1 MSNSIYFS
9 NKYERIFYF
18 VMWISG
24 VAYSIYNV
32 YLANIYFVDY
42 YDVYSDFVP
51 GWSWIGKKQDV
62 SDQEWRIW
70 IPLMITLIPWIF
82 VHHLVS
88 QIIKNV
94 FNKVQLLCCWYTSV
108 SICFLCYYIG
118 TVGMLCILAQSSL
131 LYLLN
136 YIHSRKIIW
145 LVHVLFLFIIHI
157 CKIPDGSFY
166 QWLQYND
173 DQHYLLLLAMCWIQ
187 LRSISQNMNNFKMH
201 YKRDYTHI
209 LNNYLQMLTYC
220 LYLPTLFL
228 GPLIL
233 YHEFFNALDKSP
245 SKWNF
250 TKAQRIIINLIRYT
264 FWFYFTEFSLH
275 FIYSNVLQYHPQ
287 IVDNLNPWAL
297 YGLGYCMG
305 QFFLNKY
312 VVIYG
317 INRTLCEADGI
328 EAPLPP
334 KCIGRIHL
342 YSDMWK
348 SFDRGLYKFL
358 IRYIYIP
365 ITNTTKSKNY
375 YNKLLASFLCF
386 TFVFLWHGMQTNIF
400 TWALLNFIG
409 LNIENLSR
417 IIGNTKIYNK
427 ILEKYLSSWNTRR
440 LHCVLASILL
450 AMSAISNFFFFAGQE
465 IGNIYI
471 NRMVVYDSWSTTLL
485 LLFFLYCCCH
495 VSIDIKL
502 MKM

>member
-1 MSNSIYFS
+1 MSNDICFS
-9 NKYERIFYF
+9 NKYERVFYF
-18 VMWISG
+18 LMWTGG

-32 YLANIYFVDY
+32 YLTNIYFVDY
-42 YDVYSDFVP
+42 YDLYFDFVP

-62 SDQEWRIW
+62 SDQEWRTW
-70 IPLMITLIPWIF
+70 IPLMITLMPWIF
-82 VHHLVS
+82 IHHLVS
-88 QIIKNV
+88 QIVKNV
-94 FNKVQLLCCWYTSV
+94 FNKVLLCCWYTLV
-108 SICFLCYYIG
+108 SISFLCYYIG
-118 TVGMLCILAQSSL
+118 TVGMFCILAQSSV

-136 YIHSRKIIW
+136 YINNKKIIW
-145 LVHVLFLFIIHI
+145 LIHVLFLFIIHI
-157 CKIPDGSFY
+157 FKMPDGIFY

-173 DQHYLLLLAMCWIQ
+173 NEHYLLMLAMCWIQ
-187 LRSISQNMNNFKMH
+187 LRSISQNMDNFKIQ
-201 YKRDYTHI
+201 YDRDYTYFF
-209 LNNYLQMLTYC
+209 NDYLQTLAYC

-233 YHEFFNALDKSP
+233 YHEFFNSLNKSP
-245 SKWNF
+245 SRWSFMKMQ
-250 TKAQRIIINLIRYT
+250 TIIINLIRYT
-264 FWFYFTEFSLH
+264 FWLYFTEFSLH
-275 FIYSNVLQYHPQ
+275 FIYVNVLQYHPQ
-287 IVDNLNPWAL
+287 IVQNLNSWAL

-312 VVIYG
+312 VIVYG
-317 INRTLCEADGI
+317 TNKTLCEADDI
-328 EAPLPP
+328 KAPLPP

-348 SFDRGLYKFL
+348 YFDRGLYKFL

-365 ITNTTKSKNY
+365 VVKSKNY
-375 YNKLLASFLCF
+375 YRKLFGSFLCF

-417 IIGNTKIYNK
+417 IIGNTKRYNQFQT
-427 ILEKYLSSWNTRR
+427 KYLSSWNRR
-440 LHCVLASILL
+440 RFNCALSSILL

-471 NRMVVYDSWSTTLL
+471 NRILKDSWSTILL

-495 VSIDIKL
+495 VSIDMKL
-502 MKM
+502 RGM

>member
-1 MSNSIYFS
+1 MGNSICFS

-18 VMWISG
+18 FMWIGG

-32 YLANIYFVDY
+32 YLTNTHFKDY

-51 GWSWIGKKQDV
+51 GWLWIGRKQDV
-62 SDQEWRIW
+62 SDQEWRVW

-82 VHHLVS
+82 LHHVVS

-94 FNKVQLLCCWYTSV
+94 FNKVQLLCCWYTLI
-108 SICFLCYYIG
+108 SILFLCYYLG
-118 TVGMLCILAQSSL
+118 TVGTLCILAQSSL

-136 YIHSRKIIW
+136 YVNSKKIIW
-145 LVHVLFLFIIHI
+145 LVHVLFLFIIHV
-157 CKIPDGSFY
+157 CKIPNGFFY
-166 QWLQYND
+166 QWLQYKD
-173 DQHYLLLLAMCWIQ
+173 DEHYLLLLAMCWIQ
-187 LRSISQNMNNFKMH
+187 LRSISQNMNTFKMH
-201 YKRDYTHI
+201 YMKNYTNFF
-209 LNNYLQMLTYC
+209 NNYLQMLAYC

-233 YHEFFNALDKSP
+233 YHEFLNALDKSP

-250 TKAQRIIINLIRYT
+250 MRAQKIIINLIRYI
-264 FWFYFTEFSLH
+264 FWYYFTEFSLH
-275 FIYSNVLQYHPQ
+275 FVYINVLQYHPK
-287 IVDNLNPWAL
+287 IVENLNSWAL

-317 INRTLCEADGI
+317 INKTLCEADGI

-358 IRYIYIP
+358 IRYIYVP
-365 ITNTTKSKNY
+365 VMNTTNSKSYHK
-375 YNKLLASFLCF
+375 KLFASFLCF

-427 ILEKYLSSWNTRR
+427 ILEKYLSSWNRRR
-440 LHCVLASILL
+440 LNCALASILL
-450 AMSAISNFFFFAGQE
+450 AMSAISNFFFFAGQK

-471 NRMVVYDSWSTTLL
+471 NRILNDSWSTTSL

-495 VSIDIKL
+495 VSIDTKL